1 MNREQKEDNTDALR
15 NKHIENA
22 EEKAYHQWE
31 EQNKKRQQLQVTVD
45 ASRKALI
52 QKRKNDREQEKSVD
66 RTVAELIKMRNQELD
81 FMDAKDREEN
91 RQRLEQLKEYQVKQA
106 QDRKAKA
113 EKEFQEEMENVA
125 KNTALLDEHDKK
137 FYSYAEQ
144 AIKQW
149 QDSGKNIKPLIM
161 ELKSYNKKIE

>member
-1 MNREQKEDNTDALR
+1 
-15 NKHIENA
+15 
-22 EEKAYHQWE
+22 
-31 EQNKKRQQLQVTVD
+31 
-45 ASRKALI
+45 
-52 QKRKNDREQEKSVD
+52 
-66 RTVAELIKMRNQELD
+66 MRNQELD

-161 ELKSYNKKIE
+161 ELKSYNKKVE